1 MQTPTVQSTNK
12 RSKIVKSKFTPEED
26 KRLIELV
33 NASHDIDWSYI
44 SSQIPN
50 RNPRQ
55 CRERWQNY
63 LNPKLK
69 NKTWTEE
76 EDRLII
82 ERYHE
87 MGPHWNAIGRTFDG
101 RSGNAVRNRYLVLM
115 RHMQK
120 KQKHLFKD
128 YDKVDFFDL
137 KLGKLKPVLQQQ
149 AAQQHPPQPRPAPR
163 PVQTPKQQP
172 AQAQKIVMP
181 QIYFKPLQ
189 QHYSA
194 LNSNIQLPSP
204 PPTPTSPISN
214 VSTPVFEPIKLPL
227 PSVQEPFFGSEI
239 SSPEII
245 EVDFPIL
252 PVFEEPEVFD
262 FIGNFFD

>member
-1 MQTPTVQSTNK
+1 MQTSTTSQHQQTSQTATK
-12 RSKIVKSKFTPEED
+12 PATKIIKCKFTPDED

-137 KLGKLKPVLQQQ
+137 KLGKLNEVL
-149 AAQQHPPQPRPAPR
+149 
-163 PVQTPKQQP
+163 KGE
-172 AQAQKIVMP
+172 M
-181 QIYFKPLQ
+181 
-189 QHYSA
+189 
-194 LNSNIQLPSP
+194 
-204 PPTPTSPISN
+204 
-214 VSTPVFEPIKLPL
+214 E
-227 PSVQEPFFGSEI
+227 
-239 SSPEII
+239 
-245 EVDFPIL
+245 
-252 PVFEEPEVFD
+252 
-262 FIGNFFD
+262 